1 MTNCVDL
8 QKTIF
13 SLIVIAL
20 FWILFLV
27 ELRYLLAFRAGRVST
42 SVVAKWQYV
51 NIALIFV
58 LLYIFFLIS
67 FENVVYWYIPG
78 ESDCETALIGS
89 GIVWVVLAWT
99 ALSAFLASLWGLTLV
114 SYAACAVVGDEACGI
129 LIPVLVL
136 RTLVTGFFTW
146 LFIVGLAQ
154 NISPGVP

>member
-1 MTNCVDL
+1 VTNCVDL

-27 ELRYLLAFRAGRVST
+27 ELRYLLAFRAGRVGT

-51 NIALIFV
+51 NTALIFV
-58 LLYIFFLIS
+58 LFYILFLLS
-67 FENVVYWYIPG
+67 SENLVYWYIPG
-78 ESDCETALIGS
+78 KTDCETALMGS
-89 GIVWVVLAWT
+89 RVVWVVLAWT

-114 SYAACAVVGDEACGI
+114 SYAVCAVVEDRACTA

-154 NISPGVP
+154 NISPDVP

>member
-1 MTNCVDL
+1 VTNCVDL

-27 ELRYLLAFRAGRVST
+27 ELRYLLAFRAGRAGT

-78 ESDCETALIGS
+78 KTDCETALMGS
-89 GIVWVVLAWT
+89 RAVWVVLAWT

-114 SYAACAVVGDEACGI
+114 SYAACAVLEDRACRI
-129 LIPVLVL
+129 LIPVLAL
-136 RTLVTGFFTW
+136 RTLTTGFLTW
-146 LFIVGLAQ
+146 FFLVALF
-154 NISPGVP
+154 